1 MMRGPGAAQLLERA
15 LLAAAGRA
23 GAPIAIGAAEATEWH
38 SATF

>member
-23 GAPIAIGAAEATEWH
+23 GAPIAIGAAEATERH